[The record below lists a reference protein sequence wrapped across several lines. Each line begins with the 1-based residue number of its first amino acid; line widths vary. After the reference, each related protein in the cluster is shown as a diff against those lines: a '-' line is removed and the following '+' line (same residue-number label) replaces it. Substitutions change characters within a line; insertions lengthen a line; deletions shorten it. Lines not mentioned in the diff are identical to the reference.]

1 MALRQVG
8 FAATTALLHILLIG
22 ATTCLCLGLLV
33 VAGLLTVWNG
43 LDFPISWRH
52 AAAFIGFALAGY
64 MAGLGLYRGAQGWF
78 RGA

>member
-1 MALRQVG
+1 MRQVG

-33 VAGLLTVWNG
+33 VAGLVTVWHG
-43 LDFPISWRH
+43 LDFPINWRH
-52 AAAFIGFALAGY
+52 AADLMGLALAGY
-64 MAGLGLYRGAQGWF
+64 VAGLGLFRATQGWF